1 MTADASDL
9 GEWRDDDGVWFRRA
23 ARVIAVDAAGR
34 VLMMRGVDPADPD
47 HVWWI
52 TPGGG
57 LDPGEDERAG
67 AVRELFEES
76 GIRLDPAVLTG
87 PVASR
92 SALFSFDGRPYRQ
105 DEVLFF
111 ARVNGSA
118 GGEAEIDRSG
128 WTAIERASV
137 TELRWC
143 TPAELDAVAAEE
155 PVYPPAL
162 PAIVRGLVESGWD
175 GVAHAVD

>member
-9 GEWRDDDGVWFRRA
+9 GEWRDEDGVWFRRA
-23 ARVIAVDAAGR
+23 ARVIAVDPAGR
-34 VLMMRGVDPADPD
+34 VLVMRGVDPAAHD

-57 LDPGEDERAG
+57 LEPDEDERAG

-76 GIRLDPAVLTG
+76 GIRLDPAELAG
-87 PVASR
+87 PVAVR
-92 SALFSFDGRPYRQ
+92 SARFDFDGRPYRQ

-111 ARVNGSA
+111 ARVRDA
-118 GGEAEIDRSG
+118 GDALDTTG
-128 WTAIERASV
+128 WTAVEQASV
-137 TELRWC
+137 TELRWV
-143 TPAELDAVAAEE
+143 TADELDAVGE

-162 PAIVRGLVESGWD
+162 PSIVRGLLERGWD
-175 GVAHAVD
+175 GVLHTVD

>member
-1 MTADASDL
+1 M

-34 VLMMRGVDPADPD
+34 VLMMRGYDPADHQ

-57 LDPGEDERAG
+57 LEPGEDERAG

-76 GIRLDPAVLTG
+76 GIRLDPADLAG

-111 ARVNGSA
+111 ARVA
-118 GGEAEIDRSG
+118 GAHEHDELDTTG
-128 WTAIERASV
+128 WTSVERASV
-137 TELRWC
+137 TELRWVS
-143 TPAELDAVAAEE
+143 ADELDAVTE

-162 PAIVRGLVESGWD
+162 PAMVRGLLDRGWD
-175 GVAHAVD
+175 GVAHTVD

>member
-1 MTADASDL
+1 MTRPTEDASDL

-34 VLMMRGVDPADPD
+34 VLMMRGVDPAEPD

-57 LDPGEDERAG
+57 LEPDEDERAG

-76 GIRLDPAVLTG
+76 GVRLAPSDLAG
-87 PVASR
+87 PVAVR
-92 SALFSFDGRPYRQ
+92 SATFSFMGRPYRQ

-111 ARVNGSA
+111 ARVP
-118 GGEAEIDRSG
+118 GEAESLVTTG
-128 WTAIERASV
+128 WTPVEQASV

-143 TPAELDAVAAEE
+143 TADELAAVGE

-162 PAIVRGLVESGWD
+162 PEIVRGLLAAGWD

>member
-1 MTADASDL
+1 MTRPTEHSSDL

-23 ARVIAVDAAGR
+23 ARVIAVDDTGR
-34 VLMMRGVDPADPD
+34 VLMMRGVDPADPG

-57 LDPGEDERAG
+57 LEPDEDERAG
-67 AVRELFEES
+67 AVRELFEET
-76 GIRLDPAVLTG
+76 GVRLTAPDLAG
-87 PVASR
+87 PVAVR
-92 SALFSFDGRPYRQ
+92 SATFSFMGRPYRQ

-111 ARVNGSA
+111 ARLRGT
-118 GGEAEIDRSG
+118 AEQLVTTG
-128 WTAIERASV
+128 WTPVEQASV

-143 TPAELDAVAAEE
+143 IPDELATVGE

-162 PAIVRGLVESGWD
+162 PDLVRGLLAAGWD
-175 GVAHAVD
+175 GTAPTVD

>member
-23 ARVIAVDAAGR
+23 ARVIAADAEGR
-34 VLMMRGVDPADPD
+34 VLVMRGVDPAAHD

-57 LDPGEDERAG
+57 LEPDEDERSG
-67 AVRELFEES
+67 AVRELYEES
-76 GIRLDPAVLTG
+76 GIRLDPAELAG
-87 PVASR
+87 PVAAR
-92 SALFSFDGRPYRQ
+92 SARFSFDGRPYRQ

-111 ARVNGSA
+111 ARVVDA
-118 GGEAEIDRSG
+118 GEELDTTG
-128 WTAIERASV
+128 WTAVERASL

-143 TPAELDAVAAEE
+143 TADELDAVSE
-155 PVYPPAL
+155 PIYPPAL
-162 PAIVRGLVESGWD
+162 PSIVRGLLDRGWD
-175 GVAHAVD
+175 GVARTVD

>member
-1 MTADASDL
+1 M
-9 GEWRDDDGVWFRRA
+9 GEWRDDEGVWFRRA
-23 ARVIAVDAAGR
+23 ARVIAVDGAGR
-34 VLMMRGVDPADPD
+34 VLMMRGVDPAAHD

-67 AVRELFEES
+67 AVRELYEES
-76 GIRLDPAVLTG
+76 GLRLDPAQLTG
-87 PVASR
+87 PVAVR

-111 ARVNGSA
+111 ARLPEVA
-118 GGEAEIDRSG
+118 AELDTTG
-128 WTAIERASV
+128 WTPVEQASV

-143 TPAELDAVAAEE
+143 TADELDAVGE

-162 PAIVRGLVESGWD
+162 PSIVRGLLDGGWD
-175 GVAHAVD
+175 GVARSVE